1 MAGNS
6 NSHGWTWVFGKNK
19 KKQSKPIENPLVKE
33 VEKIATS
40 FFVTNFPE
48 SLDAKNLWKEFQSFG
63 RIVDA
68 FIANKRSKTGKRF
81 GFVRGHLK
89 KEANSES
96 YVNVPH
102 APPLNCNKGPPLFS
116 GRQSYASVANG
127 GVASKGVSD
136 NGIQDNG
143 KCIQLC
149 GSDLITVEDTSTVIL
164 ANVKE
169 KFDVHVKEIGTWS
182 ASIMDD
188 LDCSEPDEEE
198 KEKDGEEESRTS
210 NDEEKSIDILNDY
223 IEQEDPAVNL
233 KKEEVKDGASDFSIP
248 LSFDGLFRGGKADSN
263 TPSRLRGNK
272 CLTSFGNHKFK
283 DRKGFSF
290 IDEMSRMI
298 ELGDAL
304 GYDVK
309 GCKRSLKKMIN
320 GIAWL
325 GVDPGVLSPC
335 GIRMFSQ
342 KTEFGVTITTSLWK
356 GNIILFGDL
365 NEVGC
370 ETERFS
376 SNFSSSDAAIF
387 NTFIQDVGLI
397 DLPMRGRMFTWMNK
411 SGSKLSKLDRFLISN
426 SVLLA
431 HSNMQVT
438 ILDRVWSD
446 HNPILLHCHKNDF
459 GPIPF
464 KVYHSWFERS
474 DFDDIVKEA
483 WNNLSA
489 NDEVTFLSLHARYPA
504 LEKVNEEDR
513 ILRVTTWQEL
523 DNLEKLE
530 SMDLLQKARVRW
542 DVEGDENSKFFH
554 GVINS
559 KRKSQTIQGN
569 EYSIKGQKQS
579 KTDKTKHENEKSTRN
594 RSRRHTHLLWTN
606 PGLLNGSKI
615 EVLKVV
621 IDQRPR
627 LEIKERLGRLEDPC
641 LAGIKNFV
649 VRFFSSGSFPLGS
662 SSSFFTLIPK
672 VSNPLYIKDFRPI
685 SLIGFQYKIVAKIL
699 ANRLSK
705 VMDSIISHEQSA
717 FISGRQIL
725 DGPLFLSEFIDW
737 YKKKK
742 KKMLLFKVDFK
753 KAFDSVSWR
762 FLNHVMDKLGF
773 SGIWRKWIM
782 AGLKSSRA
790 SILINGSLKIN
801 ISKSNLYGVGV
812 SSNEVDRMAAGTGCS
827 ASNFPLHYLGL
838 LIAPQ
843 AVLKVLESL
852 RASFF
857 WGASSDTKKLAW
869 IKWPTI
875 LASLDKGGLG
885 VGDGTMVQF
894 WKDTWLGDSP
904 LCYHFNMLFRLEKNQ
919 NCLIRDHIDN
929 GHWMWDWS
937 RPVNEGRSQADFNNL
952 LVEFGALDIKVDSIC
967 VISFVSS
974 DGSYSFVESFKGRE
988 KPSLGHFCI
997 YMLDALAI

>member
-81 GFVRGHLK
+81 GFVRFLGVCNGEEFAKYMSSIWIGSYHVYVSIAKFQRTSK

-169 KFDVHVKEIGTWS
+169 VHSISNTYGICRNEDIMSMGRACIATKMHSSIFESVAVVIHGKKFDVHVKEIGTWS

-309 GCKRSLKKMIN
+309 GCKRLLKKMIN

-365 NEVGC
+365 NEVRC

-387 NTFIQDVGLI
+387 NTFIQDAGLI

-411 SGSKLSKLDRFLISN
+411 SGSKLNKLDRFLISN

-438 ILDRVWSD
+438 ILERVWSD

-489 NDEVTFLSLHARYPA
+489 NDEVTFLSLHAKVKGLKSSLKLWISRTRESEVSRKEST
-504 LEKVNEEDR
+504 LDLLRSLDEKIGARQASEEDR

-542 DVEGDENSKFFH
+542 DVKGDENSKFFH

-559 KRKSQTIQGN
+559 KRKSQTIQAT
-569 EYSIKGQKQS
+569 
-579 KTDKTKHENEKSTRN
+579 KTT
-594 RSRRHTHLLWTN
+594 
-606 PGLLNGSKI
+606 GSKI
-615 EVLKVV
+615 LLSYNRLFGSNQIFGAAAGEEVYDFREVFEVSALKILPREV
-621 IDQRPR
+621 ICMSTRSTSSNLFYPLRDPESLIRR
-627 LEIKERLGRLEDPC
+627 RNLGEPSSLFDFEVMSIPHNNMGPPPVGPPPPNNNGPP
-641 LAGIKNFV
+641 LV
-649 VRFFSSGSFPLGS
+649 VRP
-662 SSSFFTLIPK
+662 
-672 VSNPLYIKDFRPI
+672 N
-685 SLIGFQYKIVAKIL
+685 
-699 ANRLSK
+699 
-705 VMDSIISHEQSA
+705 EQAPRSMEELCQP
-717 FISGRQIL
+717 S
-725 DGPLFLSEFIDW
+725 
-737 YKKKK
+737 
-742 KKMLLFKVDFK
+742 
-753 KAFDSVSWR
+753 
-762 FLNHVMDKLGF
+762 
-773 SGIWRKWIM
+773 
-782 AGLKSSRA
+782 
-790 SILINGSLKIN
+790 INGR
-801 ISKSNLYGVGV
+801 GG
-812 SSNEVDRMAAGTGCS
+812 
-827 ASNFPLHYLGL
+827 P
-838 LIAPQ
+838 IAP
-843 AVLKVLESL
+843 
-852 RASFF
+852 
-857 WGASSDTKKLAW
+857 
-869 IKWPTI
+869 IPI
-875 LASLDKGGLG
+875 
-885 VGDGTMVQF
+885 
-894 WKDTWLGDSP
+894 
-904 LCYHFNMLFRLEKNQ
+904 
-919 NCLIRDHIDN
+919 
-929 GHWMWDWS
+929 
-937 RPVNEGRSQADFNNL
+937 
-952 LVEFGALDIKVDSIC
+952 
-967 VISFVSS
+967 
-974 DGSYSFVESFKGRE
+974 
-988 KPSLGHFCI
+988 
-997 YMLDALAI
+997 